1 MISGSVGKAVDCIT
15 DHEAR
20 CWGSNPRRGT
30 FPFCLY
36 LLLSKSQSGQQTNS
50 DSSFPSWNT
59 IGTEIEIKLLL
70 NCLWREYRLNFQL
83 KIVKNNV
90 PLYTVPARWIFE
102 FNAVAIAN
110 MAGNETWLRS
120 FSYSEIKTNLSL
132 HQNTKG
138 NFPRVLKVQKYNVI
152 HESSNNI
159 KWRSD
164 F

>member
-1 MISGSVGKAVDCIT
+1 MISGSVGKAVDCKT

-110 MAGNETWLRS
+110 MAGNETWLAVSVLLLLWNKNKFVIASKHQREFPPCIKS
-120 FSYSEIKTNLSL
+120 SEIQRNSWVK
-132 HQNTKG
+132 
-138 NFPRVLKVQKYNVI
+138 
-152 HESSNNI
+152 
-159 KWRSD
+159 
-164 F
+164 